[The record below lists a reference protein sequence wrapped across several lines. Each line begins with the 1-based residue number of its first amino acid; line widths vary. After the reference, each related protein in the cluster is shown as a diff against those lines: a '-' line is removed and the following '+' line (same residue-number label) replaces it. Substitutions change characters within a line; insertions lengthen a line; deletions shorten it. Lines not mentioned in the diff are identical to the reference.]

1 MEKRT
6 PEWLKGDKKSMTIT
20 KQDYKLLNT
29 EIIDPKTIKSMSK
42 IGNVL
47 VNITSLFDD
56 RKRYDDVILEFMND
70 KIIGIN

>member
-1 MEKRT
+1 
-6 PEWLKGDKKSMTIT
+6 MTIT
-20 KQDYKLLNT
+20 KQDCKLLKT